1 MAFVLILLAVKL
13 QEHNELWY
21 YRKPVNFFILLP
33 LLISIRL
40 TDLWETYADCH
51 KAI

>member
-21 YRKPVNFFILLP
+21 YRKPVIFF
-33 LLISIRL
+33 
-40 TDLWETYADCH
+40 
-51 KAI
+51 